1 MFSQQILSNKV
12 VRYKLLL
19 YPRHC
24 CKGRSRN
31 LVLGFF
37 KESYSP
43 LFSAYHQL
51 FSALFG
57 RNSTNALPQASL
69 QFDISALFRTIV
81 SYTATLTM

>member
-12 VRYKLLL
+12 VRYSF
-19 YPRHC
+19 YATVV
-24 CKGRSRN
+24 STVVRN

-51 FSALFG
+51 FTALFG